1 MGDDMKKII
10 IKSLLALI
18 LIAAFVVS
26 FLRISE
32 SAKAFAALPVIVIDA
47 GHGGMDSGTVG
58 EDGTLEKDINLDMAL
73 RLYDKFAGAGYSVY
87 MTRTDDFD
95 GQGWD
100 VYNKNADMSK
110 RVELINSYENA
121 VVISVHQNSFTNETL
136 SGAQVFY
143 SSNNEKSSYLAE
155 CIRQSICQRLQP
167 MNERAVKEGND
178 LSRILCEANPPAVIV
193 ECGFMSNK
201 EELEKLKDET
211 YREGM
216 AYAIFMGTLNYL
228 KG

>member
-10 IKSLLALI
+10 IKTLLALI
-18 LIAAFVVS
+18 LIAAFVFS
-26 FLRISE
+26 FLRISK
-32 SAKAFAALPVIVIDA
+32 SAKAFATLPVIVIDA

-58 EDGTLEKDINLDMAL
+58 EDGTFEKNINLDIAL
-73 RLYDKFAGAGYSVY
+73 RLYDKFSGAGYSVY

-95 GQGWD
+95 GQDWD

-110 RVELINSYENA
+110 RVELINSFENA

-143 SSNNEKSSYLAE
+143 SSNNEKSSRLAE
-155 CIRQSICQRLQP
+155 SIRQSICRRLQP
-167 MNERAVKEGND
+167 LNERAVKEGND

-216 AYAIFMGTLNYL
+216 AYAIFTGTLNYL